1 MKAPHISPQFIRF
14 SGRATYPSFC
24 CISPCQNAAR
34 QLSPYPTRQRL
45 DCEIPSMAALVTSS
59 PCSNR
64 LPVCRPSWHSCKNSS
79 RAACHPDQRC
89 PARIILS
96 RLLARAVNNHISYYT
111 ALPATSSDLPA
122 IQRSPLARRTPAVS
136 LVPRTTSFP
145 CLPVIIRRH
154 KWRSSKDAEIQGK
167 MGDKI
172 WQECQAG
179 DEFGGS

>member
-96 RLLARAVNNHISYYT
+96 RLLARAVNNHISYLHST
-111 ALPATSSDLPA
+111 PCHVIRSTGHTTLTPREENACGFASSTDHKFSVSRSYYPSPQMEVL
-122 IQRSPLARRTPAVS
+122 QRCRNPG
-136 LVPRTTSFP
+136 
-145 CLPVIIRRH
+145 
-154 KWRSSKDAEIQGK
+154 EN
-167 MGDKI
+167 
-172 WQECQAG
+172 
-179 DEFGGS
+179 GG